1 MANVFTPSILNEH
14 YNNLERN
21 DPKNVKTFNVN
32 LSEQDV
38 LNLQEI
44 FLTFGIHCIKTDNV
58 KSGRKIINTIL
69 GSLKYY
75 QNIGAV
81 TDLAGLDIHVAD
93 ILVDIKMQGLYSG
106 DVIVDLENFFMI
118 HACFDFIWVEFSGSL
133 LERDII
139 NLKNVFNMYYV
150 QERMPVIFMMYNQSN

>member
-14 YNNLERN
+14 YNNFESNYQKSIR
-21 DPKNVKTFNVN
+21 TFNVD

-38 LNLQEI
+38 LSLQEI
-44 FLTFGIHCIKTDNV
+44 FLTFGIHCIQTDNV

-81 TDLAGLDIHVAD
+81 TDVTGLDTTVSD
-93 ILVDIKMQGLYSG
+93 ILVDIKMQGIYSG

-118 HACFDFIWVEFSGSL
+118 HACFDFIWVELSGAL
-133 LERDII
+133 LEQDII